1 MEINNFPTS
10 VQISLYAFK
19 LRRFFEFEENW
30 IALKKNKFKELL
42 LKIVTRNILYH
53 QYFMKY
59 IQFFLRPIVGSIFSP
74 EIPVERNFKK
84 REKIFRQRKICDHQW
99 RVPFVIATPV
109 SIDFRIYANI
119 LIEAYEKLVSVTRL
133 SIVSFPLVIF
143 EIAARVDARR
153 NSFRQLFHFYRQ
165 ENSCSLRFI
174 RSNNRGA
181 DSISPRSW
189 CIFRK

>member
-1 MEINNFPTS
+1 MLF
-10 VQISLYAFK
+10 
-19 LRRFFEFEENW
+19 
-30 IALKKNKFKELL
+30 KKNKFKELL

-119 LIEAYEKLVSVTRL
+119 LIEAYEKLVSV
-133 SIVSFPLVIF
+133 IID
-143 EIAARVDARR
+143 RVLPSR
-153 NSFRQLFHFYRQ
+153 NFRD
-165 ENSCSLRFI
+165 
-174 RSNNRGA
+174 RGA
-181 DSISPRSW
+181 CRCPAQFVPTIISFLSAG
-189 CIFRK
+189 K

>member
-1 MEINNFPTS
+1 MLF
-10 VQISLYAFK
+10 
-19 LRRFFEFEENW
+19 
-30 IALKKNKFKELL
+30 KKNKFKELL

-59 IQFFLRPIVGSIFSP
+59 IQFFRPIVGSIFSP

-181 DSISPRSW
+181 DSISPRS
-189 CIFRK
+189 